1 MKTPYSI
8 HLADNGALLI
18 SEETTNRVESIQTLV
33 VGDDYDDYDQL
44 FRSQWV
50 LEIKLVSNN
59 DIEEDNDDD
68 DDDDNID
75 DFDCIIRLSRFGQS
89 TLALLS
95 EETRN
100 QTES

>member
-1 MKTPYSI
+1 M
-8 HLADNGALLI
+8 
-18 SEETTNRVESIQTLV
+18 V

-50 LEIKLVSNN
+50 LEIKPLTNN
-59 DIEEDNDDD
+59 DIEEENDDDIEEDNDDD

-89 TLALLS
+89 TLALPS

-100 QTES
+100 QTESQQMQ

>member
-1 MKTPYSI
+1 M
-8 HLADNGALLI
+8 
-18 SEETTNRVESIQTLV
+18 V

-89 TLALLS
+89 TLALPS

-100 QTES
+100 QTESQQMQ